1 MYANRTAA
9 IHDFP
14 LNDCYH
20 VAGVGA
26 DESVEERIGHMAQ
39 QVARLHAQS

>member
-1 MYANRTAA
+1 MYTNRNAA
-9 IHDFP
+9 THDFP
-14 LNDCYH
+14 LNVWYH